1 MRSTTE
7 NTILFFW
14 RGYQACWSLLRQFLR
29 DLFTFSLTLRTYED
43 HSRSFERLVQVVN
56 KTRLRQLKFI
66 KLHFIRVTKA
76 WFKSFVPL
84 HHSSTAV
91 GAQTDVVVLM
101 LYRTKS
107 FGYVFSLD
115 LNSVATFLFNY
126 HWPHTTSTRII
137 CVASFRSKGGTVA

>member
-1 MRSTTE
+1 MLKLVKTISTRSFHIPF
-7 NTILFFW
+7 NWDIIKLP
-14 RGYQACWSLLRQFLR
+14 
-29 DLFTFSLTLRTYED
+29 FSLTLRTYED

-115 LNSVATFLFNY
+115 LNSVATFFIQLPLTSY
-126 HWPHTTSTRII
+126 YVHTYYLCR
-137 CVASFRSKGGTVA
+137 FF